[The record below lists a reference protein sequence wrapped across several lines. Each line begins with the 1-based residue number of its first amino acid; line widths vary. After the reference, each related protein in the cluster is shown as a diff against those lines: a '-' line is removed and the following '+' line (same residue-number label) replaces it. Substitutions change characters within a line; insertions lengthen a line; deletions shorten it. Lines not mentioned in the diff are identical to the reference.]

1 MRDMDSPMPKITG
14 STIIK
19 LVIVCFLVGFALAFF
34 HLDPKDVLTQLARW
48 AKSLAEWSVGAF
60 GSAVSYILLGAVIV
74 LPIWLVFY
82 LLRAVRGRK

>member
-1 MRDMDSPMPKITG
+1 M
-14 STIIK
+14 
-19 LVIVCFLVGFALAFF
+19 L
-34 HLDPKDVLTQLARW
+34 RW
-48 AKSLAEWSVGAF
+48 AKSLAEWSVDVF

>member
-1 MRDMDSPMPKITG
+1 MESPMPKISG

-19 LVIVCFLVGFALAFF
+19 LLIASLIVGFALTFF
-34 HLDPKDVLTQLARW
+34 NLDPRDVLTHMLRW
-48 AKSLAEWSVGAF
+48 AKSLAEWSVDVF

-82 LLRAVRGRK
+82 LLRALRGRK

>member
-1 MRDMDSPMPKITG
+1 MPKITG

-19 LVIVCFLVGFALAFF
+19 LAIACLIVGFALTFF
-34 HLDPKDVLTQLARW
+34 HLDPRDVLTHALRW

-60 GSAVSYILLGAVIV
+60 GQAFSYILLGAVIV

>member
-1 MRDMDSPMPKITG
+1 MPKITG

-19 LVIVCFLVGFALAFF
+19 LAIACLIVGFALATL
-34 HLDPKDVLTQLARW
+34 HLNPKDVLTQLMHW

-60 GSAVSYILLGAVIV
+60 GQAFSYILLGAVIV

-82 LLRAVRGRK
+82 LLRAARGRK